1 MIITQY
7 LPIFII
13 LFSALLIS
21 RVLFKSSTWFGPHKP
36 DKVKQ
41 SVYESGVEPVGTARE
56 KFSIKYY
63 MVAMSF
69 IVFDVEIVFLYPWAV
84 SFLNLSKG
92 EMVYSLV
99 TAMIFIVILIVGLI
113 YEYKKEILK
122 WD

>member
-7 LPIFII
+7 LPIFLILLSGFII
-13 LFSALLIS
+13 AL
-21 RVLFKSSTWFGPHKP
+21 VLFKTSTWLGPHKP
-36 DKVKQ
+36 DKEKQ
-41 SVYESGVEPVGTARE
+41 STYESGVEPVGTARE

-84 SFLNLSKG
+84 SFLNLSKS
-92 EMVYSLV
+92 EMVYSIV
-99 TAMIFIVILIVGLI
+99 TAMIFIFILIAGLI

>member
-1 MIITQY
+1 
-7 LPIFII
+7 
-13 LFSALLIS
+13 
-21 RVLFKSSTWFGPHKP
+21 VLFNSSTWFGPHKP

>member
-21 RVLFKSSTWFGPHKP
+21 WVLFKSSTWFGPHKP
-36 DKVKQ
+36 DKEKQ

-99 TAMIFIVILIVGLI
+99 TAMIFIVILIAGLI

>member
-7 LPIFII
+7 LPIFLI
-13 LFSALLIS
+13 LAAAVAIS
-21 RVLFKSSTWFGPHKP
+21 FLFMKSSVWFGPHKP
-36 DKVKQ
+36 DKEKL
-41 SVYESGVEPVGTARE
+41 STYESGMEPIGTARE
-56 KFSIKYY
+56 RFSIKYY

-92 EMVYSLV
+92 EMVYSLI
-99 TAMIFIVILIVGLI
+99 TAMIFIFILVAGLI
-113 YEYKKEILK
+113 YEIKKEVLK